1 MVARLCPVSIASTP
15 IAKVYIQ
22 QKRITY
28 SQPAADVVHW
38 SSICAFVDK
47 CSLANICHG
56 VPKHRLQKQ
65 TVENNTTDLAL
76 TSSWRCTGQH
86 MHHSHQ
92 PLHKTSVSFSVIFV
106 QSQLNFVTLKK
117 QSLYNAVVL
126 DGIHRFALRNDGA
139 YGAVLQ
145 LCTRIG
151 NICFLPF
158 IFRKLAQ

>member
-65 TVENNTTDLAL
+65 TVQTVENSTTDLAL
-76 TSSWRCTGQH
+76 TCSWCCTGQH

-92 PLHKTSVSFSVIFV
+92 PLHKTSVSLSVICV
-106 QSQLNFVTLKK
+106 QSQLNFVTVK
-117 QSLYNAVVL
+117 QQSSDNAVVL
-126 DGIHRFALRNDGA
+126 DGIHRSALRNDGA

-151 NICFLPF
+151 KISFLPF
-158 IFRKLAQ
+158 I